1 MIMRKRI
8 SVIIATAIIL
18 CGIIIAMYF
27 SNVNNT
33 EAVPA
38 HNGPSAI
45 VVAND
50 MLTATNLS
58 DMVDNSDLVVL
69 GTYEEFDSTWNL
81 ARNPNDISKASDEEY
96 IEGKVY
102 NFNIEEVL
110 MGDIEE
116 SKIKI
121 SHTYSNNITV
131 EFTSGDEEVS
141 PEGILVKEPTTV
153 EYFEV
158 ENLDPTFIS
167 PTFNEKHIVFLQ
179 DDIVDNIYMGALE
192 PYLIKFDN
200 NNNAVLLSNLTN
212 DNHEDLKNI
221 VEVNGKNIA
230 ITNEVDLDF
239 DDTITGKDLNEIKD
253 EIEKEVKR

>member
-1 MIMRKRI
+1 M
-8 SVIIATAIIL
+8 
-18 CGIIIAMYF
+18 
-27 SNVNNT
+27 
-33 EAVPA
+33 
-38 HNGPSAI
+38 
-45 VVAND
+45 
-50 MLTATNLS
+50 
-58 DMVDNSDLVVL
+58 
-69 GTYEEFDSTWNL
+69 
-81 ARNPNDISKASDEEY
+81 
-96 IEGKVY
+96 
-102 NFNIEEVL
+102 
-110 MGDIEE
+110 
-116 SKIKI
+116 
-121 SHTYSNNITV
+121 
-131 EFTSGDEEVS
+131 S

-153 EYFEV
+153 ECFEV